1 MICDIDSNSLNG
13 YSGEV
18 ATQWSI
24 PKVQLWMKLLFKLGA
39 TMFNVVGS
47 SPTCSILER
56 HSDGTNT
63 DSSAE

>member
-56 HSDGTNT
+56 HSNETNT
-63 DSSAE
+63 DSNIE